1 MKHHSTHGCRVL
13 TCCPVEQGSE
23 VDRVK
28 SFNNPRNERFFGSL
42 RELEGLLAHAPDIL
56 GGLDMDQGSQ
66 V

>member
-1 MKHHSTHGCRVL
+1 
-13 TCCPVEQGSE
+13 
-23 VDRVK
+23 
-28 SFNNPRNERFFGSL
+28 L